1 MRFKQYLSELHNIE
15 VGQAI
20 HKHETPT
27 DNSISIHNP
36 KIRGEINVRLAG
48 ELDKL
53 FISPEQGIQSVRKV
67 LIRYSMD
74 VPALY
79 DADHDGDEIVLQLD
93 QFGKVID
100 FINPQVE
107 EVGQYYL
114 YLIYYLTDDG
124 NYEFYSEIVDEEG
137 LNEIMSDEEED
148 QEEEK

>member
-1 MRFKQYLSELHNIE
+1 MRFKQYLAELHNIE
-15 VGQAI
+15 PGQAI

-67 LIRYSMD
+67 LNRYSMD

-79 DADHDGDEIVLQLD
+79 DADHEGDEIVLQLD
-93 QFGKVID
+93 QFGKVLD
-100 FINPQVE
+100 FVNPQVE
-107 EVGQYYL
+107 ETGQYYL

-124 NYEFYSEIVDEEG
+124 NYEFYSEITDEEG
-137 LNEIMSDEEED
+137 LNEIMSDEEEEK
-148 QEEEK
+148 EEE

>member
-1 MRFKQYLSELHNIE
+1 
-15 VGQAI
+15 
-20 HKHETPT
+20 
-27 DNSISIHNP
+27 
-36 KIRGEINVRLAG
+36 
-48 ELDKL
+48 
-53 FISPEQGIQSVRKV
+53 
-67 LIRYSMD
+67 MD

>member
-20 HKHETPT
+20 QKHETPT

-67 LIRYSMD
+67 LNRYSMD

-79 DADHDGDEIVLQLD
+79 DADHEGDEIVLQLD
-93 QFGKVID
+93 QFGKVLD
-100 FINPQVE
+100 FVNPQVE
-107 EVGQYYL
+107 EAGQYYL

-148 QEEEK
+148 KEEEK